1 MKKFGELLILEV
13 SAILWHRRK
22 PKTNGTYFLSVQN
35 LFVKKRRFN
44 AESVKILIAAYAFFF
59 NCSAENRI
67 SKQQFFD
74 FQIFALR

>member
-1 MKKFGELLILEV
+1 MERI
-13 SAILWHRRK
+13 
-22 PKTNGTYFLSVQN
+22 FLSAQN

-44 AESVKILIAAYAFFF
+44 TEAVKILIAAYAFFF

-74 FQIFALR
+74 FQIFAF

>member
-1 MKKFGELLILEV
+1 MERI
-13 SAILWHRRK
+13 
-22 PKTNGTYFLSVQN
+22 FLSAQN

-44 AESVKILIAAYAFFF
+44 TEAVKILIAAYAFFF

-74 FQIFALR
+74 FQIFAFRENLRLSKEGLF